1 MDDQL
6 INLIQKNSD
15 CYQGVMPVYSQPR
28 PKLTHSE
35 QLPLL
40 NDGDDLDQVRP
51 WHINVDKNGQ

>member
-1 MDDQL
+1 
-6 INLIQKNSD
+6 
-15 CYQGVMPVYSQPR
+15 MPVYSQPR